1 MKKVFKAYDTLLDRE
16 VALALIKIEGLDED
30 SRTRITREAIQA
42 EIWYNI
48 ITQEAIRRVTYRS
61 VKDQKRK

>member
-1 MKKVFKAYDTLLDRE
+1 MKKVFKASDTLLDRE
-16 VALALIKIEGLDED
+16 GALALIKIEALGED
-30 SRTRITREAIQA
+30 SRTRIIREANQS

-48 ITQEAIRRVTYRS
+48 ITQEAIRRVTYSS